1 LAKKVKTPPPPRR
14 PVQAPK
20 QRAAERTPA
29 ERRTLLYLLIFSAFG
44 LVMVG
49 AAVAFVAL
57 AGGGGSGS
65 SAISSKYCVE
75 QSYPGLSPE
84 HLGSPDAKVKYNSF
98 PPSSGPH
105 YQQPAPWGL
114 YPDPIKQPIL
124 VHNLE
129 HGGIVIQYGSDVSE
143 DDVKKLQ
150 SFYQDDPYGLVVAP
164 LPKLGTKIA
173 LTAWNEPVY
182 ESGADS
188 GFKDA
193 DPGNGY
199 VLTCTRFDSKASG
212 EFRDKR
218 RNKAGERFASVTDMA
233 PNS

>member
-1 LAKKVKTPPPPRR
+1 
-14 PVQAPK
+14 VQAPK

-29 ERRTLLYLLIFSAFG
+29 ERRTLLYLLIFSAAG

-49 AAVAFVAL
+49 AVVAFVAL
-57 AGGGGSGS
+57 AGGGGNGS

-75 QSYPGLSPE
+75 QAYPGLSAK

-105 YQQPAPWGL
+105 YQQPAPWGR
-114 YPDPIKQPIL
+114 YPDPVKQPIL

-129 HGGIVIQYGSDVSE
+129 HGGIIIQYGSGVSE
-143 DDVKKLQ
+143 DDVKKLD

-164 LPKLGTKIA
+164 YPKLGSKIA

-193 DPGNGY
+193 DPGKGY
-199 VLTCTRFDSKASG
+199 VLTCTKFDEGAFS
-212 EFRDKR
+212 EFRDTR
-218 RNKAGERFASVTDMA
+218 RNKAGERYASVKEMA
-233 PNS
+233 PGS